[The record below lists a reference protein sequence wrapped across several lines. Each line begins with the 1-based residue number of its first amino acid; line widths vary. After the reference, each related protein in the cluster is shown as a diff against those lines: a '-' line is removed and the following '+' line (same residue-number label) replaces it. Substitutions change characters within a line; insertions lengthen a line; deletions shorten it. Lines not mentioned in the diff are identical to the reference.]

1 MIKNRIGIVGG
12 GQLGRMLTFEAK
24 KMGFYVT
31 VLDPTPNSPA
41 GQVADKQII
50 GDFKSKKSIIELS
63 KNSDFLTFEIELANS
78 KILDQLSSQGLIINP
93 SAKTLSLI
101 KDKLKQKRFLK
112 KNHLSTADFI
122 SVKTKSDIIK
132 AAIKFN
138 YPVILKART
147 DAYDGRGNALIK
159 TPNDIDIGLQKLA
172 NRRLYVEKFVPF
184 IKELAVVVTRSIN
197 GEIATYPVVETI
209 HQNNICHLVLAPAPI
224 DSAIQTQA
232 RQLACDVM
240 EHLQGAGVFAIE
252 MFLDA
257 NNKLYIN
264 EIAPRVHN
272 SGHLTIEACYTS
284 QFEQHIRAITG
295 LPLGKTDLKIPSAVM
310 INILG
315 ERLGDSC
322 LEGLDQALSVSG
334 ASVHI
339 YGKSETKFERKMG
352 HITVIDND
360 LDSALNKAKL
370 VRSYIKI

>member
-24 KMGFYVT
+24 KLGFYVT
-31 VLDPTPNSPA
+31 VLDPTPHSPA

-50 GDFKSKKSIIELS
+50 GSFKSKKSIIKLS
-63 KNSDFLTFEIELANS
+63 QNADFLTFEIELANS
-78 KILDQLSSQGLIINP
+78 KILNQLSSQGLIINP
-93 SAKTLSLI
+93 SANTLSLI
-101 KDKLKQKRFLK
+101 KDKLKQKEFIK
-112 KNHLSTADFI
+112 KNHLPTADFI
-122 SVKTKSDIIK
+122 SVKSKSDIIK
-132 AAIKFN
+132 SAVKFN
-138 YPVILKART
+138 YPIILKART

-159 TPNDIDIGLQKLA
+159 KENDIDIGLQKLV
-172 NRRLYVEKFVPF
+172 NRQLYVEKFIPF
-184 IKELAVVVTRSIN
+184 VKELAVVVARSAN
-197 GEIATYPVVETI
+197 GEIVTYPVVETI

-224 DSAIQTQA
+224 NQKVQVQA
-232 RQLACDVM
+232 RQLAYDIM
-240 EHLQGAGVFAIE
+240 KYLRGAGVFAIE

-295 LPLGKTDLKIPSAVM
+295 LPLGRTDLKVPSAVM

-315 ERLGDSC
+315 NRLGNSQ
-322 LEGLDQALSVSG
+322 LEGLEKALTISG

-339 YGKSETKFERKMG
+339 YGKLETKPERKMG
-352 HITVIDND
+352 HITVID
-360 LDSALNKAKL
+360 DSLNEALKKAKL
-370 VRSYIKI
+370 VRSFINI